1 MTGADCVDAKFIVHT
16 QQAGAAIAGKAPG
29 SRLQKNRPHNMP
41 GKARSAVE
49 QHTEGESGAEERP
62 GVREVSVPAVMRAA
76 AMLRLLSNA
85 PLPLGVN
92 QIARELDIIP
102 STCLH
107 ILRALAAEGLVAVD
121 LATKRYRL
129 GLEILNLAKVAL
141 RGSISDQAQPYLD
154 EIVRKYMVTAFA
166 VSISEPEHYI
176 VTAKSNSPHAIRL
189 QVDLGS
195 RFPALVS
202 ATGRCVAAYSNLP
215 PRSLKPR
222 FERLRWHRAP
232 DFEEWLAQAA
242 QVRETRYAVDD
253 GNYINGIFIVASPI
267 LGPEGEF
274 RHAIVAVCIR
284 EGWSAASL
292 RELSETVRA
301 SAARV
306 AEGLRLSVALS

>member
-1 MTGADCVDAKFIVHT
+1 MPDTA
-16 QQAGAAIAGKAPG
+16 
-29 SRLQKNRPHNMP
+29 LP
-41 GKARSAVE
+41 GKAKMVSEA
-49 QHTEGESGAEERP
+49 GDGDERAP
-62 GVREVSVPAVMRAA
+62 VREVSVPAVVRAA

-85 PLPLGVN
+85 PVPLGVN

-107 ILRALAAEGLVAVD
+107 ILRALTAEGLVAVD
-121 LATKRYRL
+121 LTTKRYRL

-154 EIVRKYMVTAFA
+154 EIVRQYMVTAFA

-202 ATGRCVAAYSNLP
+202 ATGRCVAAYSNIA
-215 PRSLKPR
+215 PRALR
-222 FERLRWHRAP
+222 AQFDRLRWHRAP
-232 DFEEWLAQAA
+232 GFEAWQA
-242 QVRETRYAVDD
+242 QVADARAQGYAVDD
-253 GNYINGIFIVASPI
+253 GNYINGIYIVASPI

-274 RHAIVAVCIR
+274 RHALVALCIKD
-284 EGWSAASL
+284 GWSAAQL
-292 RELSETVRA
+292 QALAEAVRG
-301 SAARV
+301 SAAQV
-306 AEGLRLSVALS
+306 AEGLRLSVKANAK

>member
-1 MTGADCVDAKFIVHT
+1 MPDTA
-16 QQAGAAIAGKAPG
+16 
-29 SRLQKNRPHNMP
+29 LP
-41 GKARSAVE
+41 GKAKMVSEA
-49 QHTEGESGAEERP
+49 GDGDERAP
-62 GVREVSVPAVMRAA
+62 VREVSVPAVVRAA

-85 PLPLGVN
+85 AAPLGVN

-107 ILRALAAEGLVAVD
+107 ILRALTAEGLVAVD
-121 LATKRYRL
+121 LTTKRYRL

-154 EIVRKYMVTAFA
+154 EIVRQYMVTAFA

-202 ATGRCVAAYSNLP
+202 ATGRCVAAYSNMP
-215 PRSLKPR
+215 PRMIKAQ

-232 DFEEWLAQAA
+232 SFEEWQA
-242 QVRETRYAVDD
+242 QVANVRTQGYAVDD
-253 GNYINGIFIVASPI
+253 GNYINGIHIVASPI

-274 RHAIVAVCIR
+274 RHALVVLCIK
-284 EGWSAASL
+284 EGWSEAQLQAL
-292 RELSETVRA
+292 AETVRR
-301 SAARV
+301 SAAQV
-306 AEGLRLSVALS
+306 AEGLRLTVKANAK

>member
-1 MTGADCVDAKFIVHT
+1 MSGE
-16 QQAGAAIAGKAPG
+16 
-29 SRLQKNRPHNMP
+29 
-41 GKARSAVE
+41 ARSEAMVNEGVE
-49 QHTEGESGAEERP
+49 DRP
-62 GVREVSVPAVMRAA
+62 ATVREVSVPAVVRAA

-85 PLPLGVN
+85 AAPLGVN

-121 LATKRYRL
+121 LTTKRYRL
-129 GLEILNLAKVAL
+129 GLEILSLAKVAL

-154 EIVRKYMVTAFA
+154 EIVRKYLVTAFA

-202 ATGRCVAAYSNLP
+202 ATGRCVAAYSSAP
-215 PRSLKPR
+215 PRVLKAQ

-232 DFEEWLAQAA
+232 SFEVWLEQVAR
-242 QVRETRYAVDD
+242 VRETGFAIDD
-253 GNYINGIFIVASPI
+253 GNYISGIYIVAAPI

-274 RHAIVAVCIR
+274 RHAIVAVCIK
-284 EGWSAASL
+284 EGWSEAGL
-292 RELSETVRA
+292 KELNETVRA
-301 SAARV
+301 SAAQV
-306 AEGLRLSVALS
+306 AEGLRLSVKAAK